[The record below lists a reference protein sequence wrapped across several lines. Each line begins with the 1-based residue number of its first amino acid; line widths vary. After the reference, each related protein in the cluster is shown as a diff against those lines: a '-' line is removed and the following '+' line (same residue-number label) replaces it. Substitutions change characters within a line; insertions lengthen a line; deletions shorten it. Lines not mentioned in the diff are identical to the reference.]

1 MPNFEQ
7 NPSNKKWSVRFRTII
22 DGELKQK
29 RLSGYKT
36 KKEAQAAYIDF
47 VKEQEQ
53 KEKLREAEAT
63 PLEMLFSE
71 MVEKFL
77 VYSKSRVKESTYVTN
92 LDRVNINILPFFG
105 DMKMKEITPLKVLE
119 WQQGLEHF
127 SYKYQMSIRQKL
139 VSIFKFA
146 ERYYDIKNVMQRVEP
161 PRNTQHKKEIQYWT
175 LEEFKA
181 FIAVCEEERFK
192 LVYEFLYITGCR
204 KGETLALKWEDI
216 DFEKKLVKI
225 DKTLTRRTIDGK
237 HKLSSTKNETSDR
250 SVTLP
255 ANYCERLSKYRDANK
270 DCLYI
275 FGAGDKPMHEN
286 MLMRYFKA
294 YAKKA
299 GVKEIRIHDLRHSCA
314 SLLISQGISI
324 VAVSSRLG
332 HKNITQTLN
341 TYSHLM
347 PNEAKRIVDI
357 FESL

>member
-7 NPSNKKWSVRFRTII
+7 NPSSKKWSVRFRTII
-22 DGELKQK
+22 DGEQKQK
-29 RLSGYKT
+29 RLSGFKT
-36 KKEAQAAYIDF
+36 KKEAQSAYIDF

-53 KEKLREAEAT
+53 KEKLREVEAT
-63 PLEMLFSE
+63 PPEMLFSE

-92 LDRVNINILPFFG
+92 LDRININILPFFG
-105 DMKMKEITPLKVLE
+105 DMKMKEITPLNVLE
-119 WQQGLEHF
+119 WQQGLGHF

-161 PRNTQHKKEIQYWT
+161 PRNTQHKKEIRYWS

-181 FIAVCEEERFK
+181 FISFCDDERFK

-204 KGETLALKWEDI
+204 KGETLALKWEDV
-216 DFEKKLVKI
+216 DFKNNTVKI
-225 DKTLTRRTIDGK
+225 EKTLTRRTMDGK
-237 HKLSSTKNETSDR
+237 HKISSTKNETSDR
-250 SVTLP
+250 VVTLP
-255 ANYCERLSKYRDANK
+255 KTFCNRLRRYREENGE
-270 DCLYI
+270 CTYI

-294 YAKKA
+294 YTKKA
-299 GVKEIRIHDLRHSCA
+299 GIKEIRIHDLRHSCA

-324 VAVSSRLG
+324 VAVSNRLG

-347 PNEAKRIVDI
+347 PNEADRIVEI
-357 FESL
+357 FEKM